1 MSHDLLAVVSFLSLQ
16 IEKRHF
22 HYAVCAQLARPGI
35 LLTIA

>member
-22 HYAVCAQLARPGI
+22 PYVVCATGKAGI